1 MTEEGRG
8 FLRIRVLSAGGALPV
23 ENAVVTISDYNGE
36 ASEGEILYSLR
47 TDNGGLTQTAS
58 LPAPPASLSQ
68 QPGSVQPYSLY
79 NVTVLKDG
87 YYTVENVG
95 VMVFDQVV
103 AIQPVNLIPLSE
115 PESIAGA
122 SNGTV
127 VIIEN
132 QNPGDER
139 GDLEPDSEGGAR

>member
-8 FLRIRVLSAGGALPV
+8 FLRIRVLSAGGSLPV
-23 ENAVVTISDYNGE
+23 ENAIVTISDYNGE
-36 ASEGEILYSLR
+36 DSDGEILYSLR
-47 TDNGGLTQTAS
+47 TDNGGLTPTAS

-87 YYTVENVG
+87 FYTVENVG

-103 AIQPVNLIPLSE
+103 AVQPVNLIPLSE
-115 PESIAGA
+115 SDAVAGA
-122 SNGTV
+122 ENGRV

-132 QNPGDER
+132 RKSGNER
-139 GDLEPDSEGGAR
+139 GDLEADAEGGAR